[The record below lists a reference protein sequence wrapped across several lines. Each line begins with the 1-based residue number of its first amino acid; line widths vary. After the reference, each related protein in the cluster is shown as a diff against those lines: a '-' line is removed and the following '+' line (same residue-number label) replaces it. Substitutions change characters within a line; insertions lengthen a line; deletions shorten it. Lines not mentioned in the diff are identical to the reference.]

1 MPAERQ
7 LSSLVSEVVAF
18 ALLYVVVA
26 RMGMLFVDERHGIV
40 TPFWLPAGVMLA
52 LAVLRGRHVLFAVL
66 LGATFNTASTFVA
79 DGASFA
85 EQLNLAVAGLGNGLG
100 DMTGVFIG
108 MTVIERVGGISAIC
122 TRVRAL
128 RDFLLGAVLGGTA
141 VAAVIGV
148 LFYHIGGLIPY
159 DEIRSSLM
167 AWWAGDSVAVLLLTP
182 LMLVMFSDSEN
193 LPTAT
198 AGRGEMALVL
208 FFAAV
213 IPFVHLVPIVE
224 GVEFGSIGLTGPLM
238 AWALLRCGVRT
249 ALSVIFWVTSAEF
262 VLLIYG
268 EMLGIRSTQGSVL
281 ALQYF
286 VFIRVATLLAIATL
300 VWQQQDDLASAKNQ
314 AGHDPLTGLLNRRG
328 FFPFLDAE
336 LARLQR
342 HGSPFAIAMF
352 DVDRFKWVNDRL
364 GHAVG
369 DTVLCMLSR
378 TAEADLREGDVLARW
393 GGEEFILLLA
403 DTTEGGAITRV
414 ERLRQLIEQGDYLPD
429 QRLTI
434 SIGIAVAKPGV
445 SSHALLSAADQA
457 LYEAKEAGR
466 NQYRVSHKLDTVLSV
481 VPSES
486 GQSEQVRDL

>member
-1 MPAERQ
+1 M
-7 LSSLVSEVVAF
+7 SSLVSEVVAF
-18 ALLYVVVA
+18 ALLYVVLA
-26 RMGMLFVDERHGIV
+26 RLGMLFVDVRQGIV

-52 LAVLRGRHVLFAVL
+52 LAALRGRHILTAIL
-66 LGATFNTASTFVA
+66 LGATINTVSTFHSEDA
-79 DGASFA
+79 TTA
-85 EQLNLAVAGLGNGLG
+85 ELLNLAVAGLGNGFG
-100 DMTGVFIG
+100 DITGVLIG
-108 MTVIERVGGISAIC
+108 LTVIERVGGITAIC

-141 VAAVIGV
+141 VASVVGV

-159 DEIRSSLM
+159 EEIRSSLL

-182 LMLVMFSDSEN
+182 LILVLFSDSDK
-193 LPTAT
+193 LPSAT
-198 AGRGEMALVL
+198 AGRGEMLLVL
-208 FFAAV
+208 LLAAA
-213 IPFVHLVPIVE
+213 IPFAHLAPIIE

-262 VLLIYG
+262 VLLVYG
-268 EMLGIRSTQGSVL
+268 DRLGIPSTQGSVL

-286 VFIRVATLLAIATL
+286 VFIRVATLLAIASL
-300 VWQQQDDLASAKNQ
+300 VWQQRDDLASAQNQ

-328 FFPFLDAE
+328 FVPFLDAE

-403 DTTEGGAITRV
+403 DTTESGASIRV
-414 ERLRQLIEQGDYLPD
+414 ERLRQLVEQGDYLPD

-457 LYEAKEAGR
+457 LYEAKDAGR
-466 NQYRVSHKLDTVLSV
+466 NQFCVSRELGTMLSIV
-481 VPSES
+481 SSE
-486 GQSEQVRDL
+486 